1 MTHKKTEKITLSRN
15 CMKTNLEYNNEIGL
29 REYFSLRQRLRVVC
43 RPDPHADASGEY
55 LITSLSMVVSSDSDR
70 YSFKLKFDEYVDG
83 QNCCGLTSLILNNNY
98 SDATMMKEALCY
110 DMFQFLG
117 ADASLYNYASF
128 SVNGMYTGL
137 YLALEPVEEDFALR
151 NYGMGYGELYKP
163 DSMEMGGPGKMK
175 SFDQEEIQQMLNPE
189 EDAADSR
196 ISPDG
201 QMPSDGQMPQRGQM
215 PPDNQDFPGG
225 QIPED
230 GQMPENGQIPED
242 CQMPDRKDFDGK
254 APGEKGSGSGANLNY
269 IDDSLDSYSTI
280 WDGEVFRTTDQDHQ
294 RVVTALKAICSED
307 ADLETLQKYMDADNI
322 LKYMAVH
329 TFVVN
334 PDSLSGNMAHNYYL
348 YEDDGMLNLIPWDY
362 NLAFGGFQGG
372 SASETINFAI
382 DTPFSSGISTEDRQF
397 FMALLEN
404 EDCMQQYHAYLRQL
418 AENYVQNGRLE
429 TVVASIR
436 GQIDQLAADDPTA
449 FFTYEE
455 YDAAADML
463 LEIIRLRAD
472 SVLGQLDG
480 TIPST
485 NEGQQQDSSSLI
497 DASSIDLTV
506 MGSMIGGGKGDQGGD
521 RGGRKDGGQDFRRGE
536 SQDGG
541 QNFNQDVSQDG

>member
-1 MTHKKTEKITLSRN
+1 
-15 CMKTNLEYNNEIGL
+15 
-29 REYFSLRQRLRVVC
+29 
-43 RPDPHADASGEY
+43 
-55 LITSLSMVVSSDSDR
+55 
-70 YSFKLKFDEYVDG
+70 
-83 QNCCGLTSLILNNNY
+83 LNNNY
-98 SDATMMKEALCY
+98 SDATLMKEALCY

-128 SVNGMYTGL
+128 SVNGVYTGL

-151 NYGMGYGELYKP
+151 NYGVGYGELYKP

-175 SFDQEEIQQMLNPE
+175 NFDQEEIQQMLNPE
-189 EDAADSR
+189 EKAADEGTTPEMESDANTHATDTMPDV
-196 ISPDG
+196 PDG
-201 QMPSDGQMPQRGQM
+201 QNPFGGRMPPDGQMPQRGQM
-215 PPDNQDFPGG
+215 PPDNQDFQG
-225 QIPED
+225 
-230 GQMPENGQIPED
+230 GQMPENVQMPGD
-242 CQMPDRKDFDGK
+242 GQMPDRKDFDGK
-254 APGEKGSGSGANLNY
+254 SPGEKGSGSGANLNY

-307 ADLETLQKYMDADNI
+307 ADLEMLQKYMDVDNV

-334 PDSLSGNMAHNYYL
+334 LDSLSGNMAHNYYL
-348 YEDDGMLNLIPWDY
+348 YEDEGMLNLIPWDY

-404 EDCMQQYHAYLRQL
+404 EDCLQQYHAYLRQL

-436 GQIDQLAADDPTA
+436 SQIDQLAADDPTA

-463 LEIIRLRAD
+463 LEVIRLRTD

-506 MGSMIGGGKGDQGGD
+506 MGSMMGGGKGDQGGD
-521 RGGRKDGGQDFRRGE
+521 REGRKDGGQDFGWSP
-536 SQDGG
+536 SQDGS